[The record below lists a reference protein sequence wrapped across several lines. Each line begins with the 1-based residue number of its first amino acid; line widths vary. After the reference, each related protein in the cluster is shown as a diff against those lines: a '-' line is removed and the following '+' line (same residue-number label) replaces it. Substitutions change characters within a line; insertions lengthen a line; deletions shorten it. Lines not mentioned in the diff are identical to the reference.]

1 MSKREIVEVLKK
13 YIFILRSEGIT
24 VDKAYLYGSYLSN
37 TATEE
42 SDIDVLIVTENEND
56 NLTGKIWSLTKRV
69 NSRIEPYL
77 IDKDRFINN
86 KDSLLVSVCLST
98 YFLIKTVFLA
108 LGQKN
113 ETSLHRKGETEIHR
127 GL

>member
-1 MSKREIVEVLKK
+1 MSKSEIVEVLKK
-13 YIFILRSEGIT
+13 YIFILRSEGIA

-37 TATEE
+37 TATED

-86 KDSLLVSVCLST
+86 KDSLLIDLVKRT
-98 YFLIKTVFLA
+98 GI
-108 LGQKN
+108 
-113 ETSLHRKGETEIHR
+113 EIT
-127 GL
+127 